1 MDARRINEILEELVI
16 WELPDRV
23 DDRIN
28 IRDREETKRHLFRLG
43 YSEDEIDE
51 ALDEIVHDSRMV
63 VDGVNITIPKKIKA
77 IKHEPKLCEL
87 GCGQMVIDQKIEKR
101 YSDYPIKHW
110 KTKCSNCQYYLHP
123 EGHLVRGTNE
133 ITAYFAKKI
142 KQENK

>member
-1 MDARRINEILEELVI
+1 MDARRISEILDQLVI

-63 VDGVNITIPKKIKA
+63 VNGVNITIPKQIKA

-123 EGHLVRGTNE
+123 EGYLVRGTND
-133 ITAYFAKKI
+133 ISAYFIKKI